1 MLTAA
6 TVLGALSPCL
16 STVAI
21 TEGKLAAGQE
31 PRDPSEWGAHF
42 CFLYL
47 LALVGTIAV
56 RRTLGGLAGTQGHCA
71 SLLDF
76 ELERRK
82 AGALE
87 EVGAITEGLVGEKG
101 GELTTIIVPS
111 AAMSGSQG
119 G

>member
-1 MLTAA
+1 MA
-6 TVLGALSPCL
+6 V
-16 STVAI
+16 

-82 AGALE
+82 ASALE
-87 EVGAITEGLVGEKG
+87 EVGAITEGLVGEKKVSRAG

-111 AAMSGSQG
+111 AARSGSQEG
-119 G
+119 